1 MSLAE
6 CGNPVLD
13 ALVAARLGLK
23 STIEE
28 TRLEKLIALAQ
39 FDTPSVPAKISG
51 AHTHSLSSDDGIN
64 MQNLPSGRIDGQT
77 DAMRVAIEAPEGCVI
92 VAGDSKQVEART
104 LAYEANQR
112 DLLHLFATGGD
123 PYVDVAA
130 DAIREGARRALPEDR
145 HFVTWQ

>member
-64 MQNLPSGRIDGQT
+64 MQNLPSGRIDGQS

-104 LAYEANQR
+104 LAYENQR

-123 PYVDVAA
+123 PYVDIAAEISGVAA
-130 DAIREGARRALPEDR
+130 DAIREGARIGIS
-145 HFVTWQ
+145 